1 MDYSKMKQAQT
12 QTKSN
17 VKNLRRIKAMKTEAR
32 LRTALYYSFQ
42 LLVDTFIILVFIKGF
57 SMSYNFGHDV
67 FFDIAKNPKNTE
79 YVYVSIA
86 PDSSTKTIAETIYDS
101 GVIKNKYVF
110 MAKIKVN
117 ELGGKIKAGNYAL
130 SQSMTYNEIL
140 AIISGGAN
148 MGEVEYR
155 TEEDDRKLQIQT
167 PTDAT
172 QIHNNAEA
180 GAGGGGE
187 GGEGGALEGEDN
199 YDPENPGES
208 SEGGD
213 TEGGDTE
220 GGADGETE

>member
-86 PDSSTKTIAETIYDS
+86 PDSSTKTIAD
-101 GVIKNKYVF
+101 YVLVRRREHSPCPI
-110 MAKIKVN
+110 A
-117 ELGGKIKAGNYAL
+117 EGGIRVHFLCIPAGC
-130 SQSMTYNEIL
+130 
-140 AIISGGAN
+140 
-148 MGEVEYR
+148 
-155 TEEDDRKLQIQT
+155 IQT
-167 PTDAT
+167 
-172 QIHNNAEA
+172 
-180 GAGGGGE
+180 G
-187 GGEGGALEGEDN
+187 
-199 YDPENPGES
+199 
-208 SEGGD
+208 
-213 TEGGDTE
+213 
-220 GGADGETE
+220 

>member
-1 MDYSKMKQAQT
+1 
-12 QTKSN
+12 
-17 VKNLRRIKAMKTEAR
+17 
-32 LRTALYYSFQ
+32 
-42 LLVDTFIILVFIKGF
+42 
-57 SMSYNFGHDV
+57 MSYNFGHDV

-117 ELGGKIKAGNYAL
+117 ELGGKIKDGNYAL